1 MKRAAVLLAVL
12 LVAAI
17 SAAVARGLQFRG
29 AAKPGVHVLGIDV
42 GGDSR
47 AQIEHELRGWGRQ
60 QVTIRTGGHSYRVP
74 RGWLVSMDVGAT
86 ATRALAA
93 GSEIALVVP
102 SRVDV
107 APVVGRATHAG
118 NVLDALARA
127 GRAPVSAGGAPPWT
141 TVALPPAPDGP
152 QLDNALPLR
161 PLSRHTTGVSAPV

>member
-47 AQIEHELRGWGRQ
+47 AQIEHELRGWSKQ
-60 QVTIRTGGHSYRVP
+60 EVTIRTGGHSYRVP

-107 APVVGRATHAG
+107 TPVVGRATHAG

-127 GRAPVSAGGAPPWT
+127 GRAPVSAG
-141 TVALPPAPDGP
+141 VALHGTTATPPPPREGP
-152 QLDNALPLR
+152 HARNPFLLR
-161 PLSRHTTGVSAPV
+161 P